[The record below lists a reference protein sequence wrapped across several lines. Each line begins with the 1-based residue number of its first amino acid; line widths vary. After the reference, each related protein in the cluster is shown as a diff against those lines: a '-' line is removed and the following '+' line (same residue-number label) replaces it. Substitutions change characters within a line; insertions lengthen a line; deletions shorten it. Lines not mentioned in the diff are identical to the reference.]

1 MNRTLKYL
9 LFTLAALILMTI
21 AFGSGAVFGI
31 MSPLGYTRLSQIRA
45 VPTDPVEAPENFNIF
60 WQALGIVEDKFIDR
74 DKIDPTELTYGSIRG
89 MLQSL
94 GDEGHTTFLTP
105 QELKREQTDIE
116 GSFTGI
122 GASIGVKDGLPV
134 IITPFDGSP
143 AAQAGV
149 KAGDVIIAV
158 DGDDTSGESLND
170 VVDKIR
176 GPKGEPVTLTVLRVD
191 GDETQS
197 LDITIIR
204 DEIDIPAASWAMI
217 PGTNVALL
225 RLSQFNGNALRDL
238 TKSVEEAKA
247 AGATQLVLDLR
258 NNPGGLLDQ
267 AVKVTSQ
274 FLKDGN
280 VLQEED
286 ADGNIK
292 LYPVEPGGVATD
304 IPMAVLINPGTAS
317 SAEIM
322 AGAIQDYDRAPL
334 VGETTFGTGT
344 VLEPFT
350 LEDGSALLLG
360 TRQWLTAKGRLI
372 RKHGI
377 DPDVEIKLPISADLI
392 GPEALEEMTVDDL
405 LNSEDAQ
412 LLKALEL
419 LDVSPQ

>member
-1 MNRTLKYL
+1 MVSKMTGLSTHTLRMWEKRYIAVLPKRTEAGGRLYTDADVERLRL
-9 LFTLAALILMTI
+9 LH
-21 AFGSGAVFGI
+21 
-31 MSPLGYTRLSQIRA
+31 
-45 VPTDPVEAPENFNIF
+45 
-60 WQALGIVEDKFIDR
+60 
-74 DKIDPTELTYGSIRG
+74 ELV
-89 MLQSL
+89 QQ
-94 GDEGHTTFLTP
+94 GH
-105 QELKREQTDIE
+105 
-116 GSFTGI
+116 
-122 GASIGVKDGLPV
+122 SIGGIAKLSDSDLRHMAASFSAAP
-134 IITPFDGSP
+134 SQP
-143 AAQAGV
+143 AAQHLPELRSRVIKSIEQLRIGGIEIGNFNLGPLGPIVPEANVVSLPFIFKDVDHMWRVLDG
-149 KAGDVIIAV
+149 KAGDIIIAV
-158 DGDDTSGESLND
+158 DGEDTSGESLND

-372 RKHGI
+372 RKQGI
-377 DPDVEIKLPISADLI
+377 EPDVEVDLPISADLI